1 MSNDEKIS
9 KSINSHGGRRLRAG
23 RPLGSLNKLS
33 RPLKEAA
40 ALHTE
45 DCLAVLVQL
54 RDHAESEQVRLA
66 AAMALLDRGHGRP
79 RQELDLNKSEGLT
92 VVIERWPPV
101 NRPQSGPVMIESH
114 PSDTQEPVGT

>member
-1 MSNDEKIS
+1 MSNDENIS
-9 KSINSHGGRRLRAG
+9 KSINSHGGRRLGAG
-23 RPLGSLNKLS
+23 RPPGSLNKLS

-79 RQELDLNKSEGLT
+79 RQEFDLNKSEGVT
-92 VVIERWPPV
+92 VIIDRWPHV
-101 NRPQSGPVMIESH
+101 NCQQSGPVMIESH
-114 PSDTQEPVGT
+114 SSDTKDL

>member
-1 MSNDEKIS
+1 MSDENNS
-9 KSINSHGGRRLRAG
+9 RSIKSHGGKRPGAG
-23 RPLGSLNKLS
+23 RPPGSPNKLT

-79 RQELDLNKSEGLT
+79 RQELDINKTEGVT
-92 VVIERWPPV
+92 VIIDRWPPI
-101 NRPQSGPVMIESH
+101 NQTHSAPVMIENHSNN
-114 PSDTQEPVGT
+114 TQ

>member
-9 KSINSHGGRRLRAG
+9 KSINSHGGRRLGAG
-23 RPLGSLNKLS
+23 RPPGSPNILS

-66 AAMALLDRGHGRP
+66 AAMALLDRGHGKP
-79 RQELDLNKSEGLT
+79 RQELDLNKSEGVT
-92 VVIERWPPV
+92 IIIDRWPPV
-101 NRPQSGPVMIESH
+101 NPVLSGPVMIESH
-114 PSDTQEPVGT
+114 ADETQGSVGT

>member
-1 MSNDEKIS
+1 
-9 KSINSHGGRRLRAG
+9 
-23 RPLGSLNKLS
+23 
-33 RPLKEAA
+33 LKEAA

-79 RQELDLNKSEGLT
+79 RQELDLNKSEGIT
-92 VVIERWPPV
+92 VIVDRRPYIDRPQNPPVVIE
-101 NRPQSGPVMIESH
+101 GH
-114 PSDTQEPVGT
+114 SDNTQGPVGT